1 MRVCIN
7 IAALENSLA
16 VYISIVFNLLIPF
29 KLVTSPLELSLKEII
44 RHRDA
49 ECPNTLIRVFN
60 SENWC

>member
-16 VYISIVFNLLIPF
+16 VYISIVLNLLIPF
-29 KLVTSPLELSLKEII
+29 KLVTSPLELSPKEII

-49 ECPNTLIRVFN
+49 
-60 SENWC
+60 